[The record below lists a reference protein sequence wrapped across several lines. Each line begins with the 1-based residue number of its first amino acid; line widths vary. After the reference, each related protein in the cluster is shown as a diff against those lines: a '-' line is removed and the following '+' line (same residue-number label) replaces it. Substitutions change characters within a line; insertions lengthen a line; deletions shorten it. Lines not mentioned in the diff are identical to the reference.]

1 MNFNKEDI
9 IKIRKLE
16 EILKRGYYAD
26 GKEVTDL
33 HNRVLGTR
41 LSSTNCS
48 SCIKQ
53 RINALVQALNH
64 FESICQKQQINAS
77 GAVETDEV
85 DNVSTEEKTTQ
96 PEQKKRVGRKPKQ

>member
-9 IKIRKLE
+9 EKIRKLE
-16 EILKRGYYAD
+16 EILKRGFYAD

-53 RINALVQALNH
+53 RINALVQALNY
-64 FESICQKQQINAS
+64 FERMSEKQQINAT
-77 GAVETDEV
+77 GDDETEKV
-85 DNVSTEEKTTQ
+85 DNVPTQPKTTQ
-96 PEQKKRVGRKPKQ
+96 PANRKRVEKK